1 MNYPLSKKDRI
12 SRDEFAARLRQAERM
27 HDEEQA
33 QKADRAARRGGA

>member
-33 QKADRAARRGGA
+33 QKAARKGEK